1 MLNIRYNKL
10 VPQITAR
17 LPAIFARNN
26 FFLNFPPVK
35 RIFPIIIVLIT
46 ISLIGII
53 FIQISW
59 LNNMLLAKEEQVR
72 DKFRDV
78 TQAIASEL
86 SQVKGYNITTKPFP
100 GFDEF
105 SIEQKPYTLGSRLTT
120 DDIKG
125 KIDAVL
131 QQQNLEETPYQ
142 FGLALIGDGVHS
154 QIERKSPEFEKW
166 YYDTTSYFSV
176 LHYITASSGSA
187 GENLSPDEVFI
198 MVIPIKRL
206 VYKDLRPRMIAAMLF
221 TLVIF
226 SAFGLTIHTMLRQK
240 KLSEIKND
248 FINNMTH
255 EFKTP
260 IATISLAVDALK
272 NPKVICNP
280 EKLGY
285 FSSIIKE
292 ENQRMN
298 RQVETILKSALMD
311 RQEIQLNKKP
321 LHIHKI
327 IEDVAGNFVL
337 RLQEKGGDM
346 EMHLDAQTDLIDG
359 DEVHINNIVNNLL
372 DNAVKY
378 SKEGVPP
385 HISLSTSSTPKK
397 FILRIED
404 NGIGMS
410 RETVKRIFEKFYRA
424 HTGNLHNV
432 KGFGLGLSYV
442 KTVVN
447 SHDGTIKPESTLGK
461 GSIFTIELPLH
472 ED

>member
-1 MLNIRYNKL
+1 M
-10 VPQITAR
+10 
-17 LPAIFARNN
+17 
-26 FFLNFPPVK
+26 K
-35 RIFPIIIVLIT
+35 RIFPIIIVLVT

-72 DKFRDV
+72 EKLQDV
-78 TQAIASEL
+78 TEKVANEL
-86 SQVKGYNITTKPFP
+86 SQAKGYNITTKPFP

-105 SIEQKPYTLGSRLTT
+105 SLEHQKPYSLGSRLTA
-120 DDIKG
+120 DDIKA
-125 KIDAVL
+125 KIDAVFATYHM
-131 QQQNLEETPYQ
+131 EGTPYQ
-142 FGLALIGDGVHS
+142 FGLALIGDGVNS
-154 QIERKSPEFEKW
+154 QIERKSPDFEKW
-166 YYDTTSYFSV
+166 YYDTASYFSV
-176 LHYITASSGSA
+176 THYISPPSGSA
-187 GENLSPDEVFI
+187 GENLSPDEVI
-198 MVIPIKRL
+198 ILVVPIKKI
-206 VYKDLRPRMIAAMLF
+206 VYQNLRPRMIAAILF

-226 SAFGLTIHTMLRQK
+226 SAFGLTVHTMIRQK

-280 EKLGY
+280 EKLNY

-321 LHIHKI
+321 LGIHKI
-327 IEDVAGNFVL
+327 IEDVADNFVL

-346 EMHLDAQTDLIDG
+346 VMHLNAENDLIDG

-378 SKEGVPP
+378 SKDNTPP
-385 HISLSTSSTPKK
+385 HIVLSTSSTPKK

-404 NGIGMS
+404 NGIGMT

-424 HTGNLHNV
+424 HTGNIHNV

-442 KTVVN
+442 KSVVDA
-447 SHDGTIKPESTLGK
+447 HDGAIKPESTLGR
-461 GSIFTIELPLH
+461 GSCFTIELPVH
-472 ED
+472 EA